1 MRYVHRRT
9 ATGLQIF
16 TARQGVGPLVEAR
29 LSVPAP
35 ALSAQRIA
43 AQALL
48 AATVAPTAVAS
59 GRDDTVQ
66 IYSASDY
73 RQLAFSASSASVTP
87 VELLRTFA
95 ETVYHRRP
103 GAPVIDAER
112 RRLGTELRLAAAYPN
127 AVTATTLLRE
137 LYDGHPVSLV
147 APDPALVASVTAA
160 QLAAVRAEVLRPD
173 EATLVVVGA
182 ADPVALAD
190 AAEHAF
196 AGWSP
201 RGYPLP
207 PVPPVPPLPAGRVRL
222 LPRPGAAHAQL
233 RLRAEA
239 VAQHD
244 PAYPAL
250 FLACNVFGAY
260 TSSRLVQHLREEKG
274 YVYGVACHFDA
285 VGDQTVIVL
294 EADTAAANFTAARD
308 VIDAE
313 LRRMV
318 TEPPTDAEIEAA
330 RRYALGSMAT
340 RLAARGTLAS
350 ALVDLAAG
358 GLDPA
363 WLFRFAAQLRAVTT
377 HSVRQAAQRFFVPG
391 RFSGVVVGD
400 PATTPVLHHEQELMR
415 P

>member
-1 MRYVHRRT
+1 MSYVHRRT
-9 ATGLQIF
+9 GTGLQIF
-16 TARQGVGPLVEAR
+16 TTRQGVGPLVEAR
-29 LSVPAP
+29 LSMPAP
-35 ALSAQRIA
+35 ALSAQRVA

-48 AATVAPTAVAS
+48 AATLVPTAAAS
-59 GRDDTVQ
+59 RRDDTVQ
-66 IYSASDY
+66 VHGASDY

-87 VELLRTFA
+87 AEMLGTFA
-95 ETVYHRRP
+95 EIVHHRRP
-103 GAPVIDAER
+103 DASVLEAER
-112 RRLGTELRLAAAYPN
+112 RRLRTELQLAAAYPH
-127 AVTATTLLRE
+127 AATATTLLRE
-137 LYDGHPVSLV
+137 LYDGHPVSLA
-147 APDPALVASVTAA
+147 APDPALVVNVTAA
-160 QLAAVRAEVLRPD
+160 QLAAIHAEVIRPD

-207 PVPPVPPLPAGRVRL
+207 PMPPVPSLPSGRVRL

-239 VAQHD
+239 VPQDD

-274 YVYGVACHFDA
+274 YVYGVACHFDS

-294 EADTAAANFTAARD
+294 EADTAAANLTAARD

-313 LRRMV
+313 LRRMG
-318 TEPPTDAEIEAA
+318 TEPPTDAEIAA
-330 RRYALGSMAT
+330 AWRYALGSMAT
-340 RLAARGTLAS
+340 RLASRSMLAS
-350 ALVDLAAG
+350 ALADSAAS

-363 WLFRFAAQLRAVTT
+363 WLFRFTAQLRAVST
-377 HSVRQAAQRFFVPG
+377 HAVRQAAAQFFLPD
-391 RFSGVVVGD
+391 RFSGIVVGD
-400 PATTPVLHHEQELMR
+400 HATTSFTAPSR
-415 P
+415 S